1 MSLQRPEVA
10 RGAVLGPLIA
20 AKHPSGVGC
29 IADVPG
35 VVLTH
40 IRADTPEGPVNRL
53 EVHAPPA
60 DAGDIPLHRGPT
72 LYAGPYFAHFG
83 HGVAEGLH
91 RLWAAR
97 HFPALREA
105 RIVFQMQPGARRR
118 PWFDAMLALIGIAPE
133 RVLLLDQLARFE
145 ELHVPAQGRAL
156 GGALL
161 LPDYLSLFP
170 LGNIPVPAESPKRL
184 YVSRSRYTHS
194 GIYLGESLVERVLEQ
209 AGFAVVHPQ
218 DMPLAAFAG
227 MVRAA
232 ETIVFAEGSAIHN
245 LELTGPV
252 TARVMVIGRRDGA
265 RRKFEALVTSLARE
279 AAFFSQARVAGSLGW
294 DRANDRPQLS
304 TACSI
309 VPISALIAAIGAF
322 AGIALSAPDETAI
335 REAMRADLT
344 RYLLDPRGGQ
354 GSTAAEKQ
362 KARLALE
369 ENPEI
374 VALMAP

>member
-1 MSLQRPEVA
+1 MSFPRPEVA

-20 AKHPSGVGC
+20 ADHPSGVGC

-35 VVLTH
+35 VTLSH

-53 EVHAPPA
+53 EVHAP
-60 DAGDIPLHRGPT
+60 GDVGGASVYEGPT

-97 HFPALREA
+97 HFADLEGA
-105 RIVFQMQPGARRR
+105 RIVFQMQPGVQRR
-118 PWFDAMLALIGIAPE
+118 PWFDAMLDLIGIAPD
-133 RVLLLDQLARFE
+133 RVLLLGHVARFA

-170 LGNIPVPAESPKRL
+170 LAPIPRTAAPKRL

-209 AGFAVVHPQ
+209 AGFAIVHPQ
-218 DMPLAAFAG
+218 DVRLAEFAG
-227 MVRAA
+227 MLRGA
-232 ETIVFAEGSAIHN
+232 ETIIFAEGSAIHN
-245 LELTGPV
+245 LELTGPLD
-252 TARVMVIGRRDGA
+252 ARVMVIGRRDGM
-265 RRKFEALVTSLARE
+265 RRKFEALVRSLARE
-279 AAFFSQARVAGSLGW
+279 AGFFAQARVAGSLGW
-294 DRANDRPQLS
+294 DRANDRPRLS

-309 VPISALIAAIGAF
+309 VPIDALIDAVGAF
-322 AGIALSAPDETAI
+322 SGLDLPRPDEGAI
-335 REAMRADLT
+335 RTAMRDDLM
-344 RYLLDPRGGQ
+344 RYLSDPRGGE
-354 GSTAAEKQ
+354 GSTEAEQ
-362 KARLALE
+362 ARARRALE
-369 ENPEI
+369 DNPEI
-374 VALMAP
+374 RALIAP